1 VGTSLTSNKNGLLHG
16 FLWTPSNG
24 MQSLDTLAHLT
35 SKDQQTYSL
44 QVNDSGVVAISTNKG
59 GFLLIPTMTTEIGSS
74 LNPSTMGQPV
84 TFTVTMTSIAGP
96 PPDGENV
103 QFSVGGKAL
112 GSATLTGGVA
122 QFTTSSLPVGKNS
135 VVANYSGDAN
145 YLSAKSTTL
154 TQVVD
159 Q

>member
-1 VGTSLTSNKNGLLHG
+1 
-16 FLWTPSNG
+16 
-24 MQSLDTLAHLT
+24 
-35 SKDQQTYSL
+35 
-44 QVNDSGVVAISTNKG
+44 
-59 GFLLIPTMTTEIGSS
+59 
-74 LNPSTMGQPV
+74 
-84 TFTVTMTSIAGP
+84 MTSIAGP
-96 PPDGENV
+96 PPDGETV
-103 QFSVGGKAL
+103 QFSAGGTAL

-145 YLSAKSTTL
+145 YVSAKSATL